1 VGMLSHTAGDRE
13 VKSNMAE
20 YRRAHSGMTKAMRDK
35 RLKILRSTGWVRG
48 EYRIRKDPNGYF
60 EIWLKGGKG

>member
-1 VGMLSHTAGDRE
+1 
-13 VKSNMAE
+13 MAE

-35 RLKILRSTGWVRG
+35 RLKLLRSLGYVRG
-48 EYRIRKDPNGYF
+48 EYQIRKDPNGYF